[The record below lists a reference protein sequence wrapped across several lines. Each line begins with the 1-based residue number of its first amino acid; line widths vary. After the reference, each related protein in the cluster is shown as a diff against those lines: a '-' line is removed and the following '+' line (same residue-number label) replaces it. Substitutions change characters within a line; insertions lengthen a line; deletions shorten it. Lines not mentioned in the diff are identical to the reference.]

1 MSFLTTWI
9 VLAAFWIGLSGYFDV
24 IHLVFG
30 AVSVTL
36 VTALSHKH
44 LIGDSTRGQGLVRV
58 IRTMFYIPW
67 LLWQVALANID
78 VLLRVIGLRSID
90 PRMIRI
96 KVDLESEYGLTL
108 LANSITLTPG
118 TVTVDVEEDG
128 TFLVHALAPEAAE
141 GVLSRVMEARVREVE
156 SGIRTTT
163 DMALP
168 THGGGSPADGGDA

>member
-44 LIGDSTRGQGLVRV
+44 LMGDAKGDGLGRV

-78 VLLRVIGLRSID
+78 VLLRVIGVRPID
-90 PRMIRI
+90 PRMIRF

-141 GVLSRVMEARVREVE
+141 GVLSRVMELRVREVE

-163 DMALP
+163 EMPLP
-168 THGGGSPADGGDA
+168 AGEGDA